1 MSALHKS
8 IHSITRLVSTVNFPI
23 RTAFDFP
30 WPLAAVTLLVRKL
43 VRHFADT
50 NLIPAFYA
58 METITERTIYNP
70 IMKDRVT
77 FLKTA
82 ADTHGA
88 YTLVE
93 VELAPGG
100 GVELHYH
107 KLISETFICQ
117 SGELSVQVN
126 QKTHRLQPKQTVTA
140 APGTSHR
147 FFNPSNES
155 CRFHCR
161 IVPASVGVER
171 SMQIGYGL
179 ARDGRSNAKGMPKS
193 LLAMA
198 WLFSISETNLPG
210 RMSMLEPLLRWQAR
224 RAIKKGLD
232 KRLID
237 QYVRF

>member
-1 MSALHKS
+1 MLEK
-8 IHSITRLVSTVNFPI
+8 
-23 RTAFDFP
+23 AFDRHLLMDRFF
-30 WPLAAVTLLVRKL
+30 VKTL
-43 VRHFADT
+43 
-50 NLIPAFYA
+50 
-58 METITERTIYNP
+58 TERTIYNP

-100 GVELHYH
+100 GIELHYH

-147 FFNPSNES
+147 FFNQSHES
-155 CRFHCR
+155 CRFQCR

-171 SMQIGYGL
+171 SLQIGYGL
-179 ARDGRSNAKGMPKS
+179 ARDGQTNAKGMPKS
-193 LLAMA
+193 LLTMA
-198 WLFSISETNLPG
+198 WLFAISETSLPG
-210 RMSMLEPLLRWQAR
+210 RMSMFEPLLRWQAR
-224 RAIKKGLD
+224 RAVKKGLD
-232 KRLID
+232 KRLIA